1 MQLFL
6 EESSA
11 GETAGAA
18 FKMAQVRSMRTY
30 GGSDRLTMSTVT
42 RHFEGRARL
51 DHLLTSCG
59 SLADSESVAYAFT
72 QAQKDGVPA
81 SVVIDALFEDEPRF
95 SRRDEAPALF
105 GNLLG
110 LWDLLER
117 GVEVDLTAPAERR
130 AAESLP
136 ALPPPPRY
144 AKEGPTAEWLNQ
156 AFAYWESCSERE
168 RTRLHDA
175 FENRLNNLVT
185 WLESQADE
193 DVVYGTA
200 YDVLF
205 ELFVLLELGAPNGV
219 KRVDVPAEQ
228 NEIPKTLATWA
239 EEAVFQ
245 GATDEEEP
253 MSNAVTQQ
261 LQRLTNEGLQ
271 ALWQGVKHGF

>member
-1 MQLFL
+1 MP
-6 EESSA
+6 
-11 GETAGAA
+11 
-18 FKMAQVRSMRTY
+18 
-30 GGSDRLTMSTVT
+30 TVT

-51 DHLLTSCG
+51 DKLLASCG
-59 SLADSESVAYAFT
+59 SLADSESVAHAFT

-95 SRRDEAPALF
+95 SHRDDAPALF

-117 GVEVDLTAPAERR
+117 GVEIDLTSAAERR
-130 AAESLP
+130 AEESLP
-136 ALPPPPRY
+136 ALSPPPRY
-144 AKEGPTAEWLNQ
+144 SKEGPNTEWLNQ
-156 AFAYWESCSERE
+156 AFAYFESCTERE

-185 WLESQADE
+185 WLESKADE

-219 KRVDVPAEQ
+219 KRVDVPAEPSD
-228 NEIPKTLATWA
+228 IPKALATWA

-245 GATDEEEP
+245 ATTDEEEP
-253 MSNAVTQQ
+253 MSEAAAQQ
-261 LQRLTNEGLQ
+261 LQRLITEGLQ